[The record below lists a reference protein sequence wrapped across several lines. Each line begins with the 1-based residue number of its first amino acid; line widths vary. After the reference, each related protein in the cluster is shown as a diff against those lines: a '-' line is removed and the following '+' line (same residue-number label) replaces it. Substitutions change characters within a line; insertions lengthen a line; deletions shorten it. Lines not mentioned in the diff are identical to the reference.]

1 MTLVVKEE
9 NYKANFEGSL
19 TVPCL
24 LFLSSSPFDL
34 NSQHEGVG
42 VEEWYF
48 FLIIKLNIS
57 FDSQII
63 LKNTHDF
70 ANLSLSLMILYFQRN
85 ETNTNFFNG
94 QKT

>member
-48 FLIIKLNIS
+48 FLIIKLNKTLSRFSTAQGFI
-57 FDSQII
+57 QI
-63 LKNTHDF
+63 K
-70 ANLSLSLMILYFQRN
+70 
-85 ETNTNFFNG
+85 
-94 QKT
+94 